1 MAVMVDDRSATGA
14 TAVLCLMEGPEF
26 QLPEGANGDAEG
38 GAGDLGA
45 GAAAGAGR
53 AAGAA

>member
-1 MAVMVDDRSATGA
+1 MAVMLDGRSATGA
-14 TAVLCLMEGPEF
+14 GAVLCLMEGPEF

-38 GAGDLGA
+38 AAGGLGA

-53 AAGAA
+53 VAGTA